1 MDTWFL
7 SVIFFVVSIVCAGIP
22 FYFQRKISSKQLE
35 TLTGLAS
42 GLLLVSAIL
51 VVLPEGFHIASVG
64 GDDGGAFS
72 HSPIVLGLAAL
83 VGFCFMML
91 LEGSGF
97 GHAIHEEHHDH
108 MAGHGHGHIHHPVS
122 GPVLT
127 LGLSFHALADGL
139 AVGVAAAA
147 GETSFSILVA
157 VGVLVHR
164 IPAALSLGLFSLH
177 EPGGIKRAARGILLF
192 SLATPIAII
201 VSYFL
206 FDDASN
212 GFLAI
217 VLLFSAGTF
226 IYVATVDTL
235 PAIHNPETGRRSIRN
250 VLGSA
255 VIYAAILLICQSAGV
270 LEHSHVH
277 DEHHGEEHDEHHGE
291 EHDEHH
297 GEEHDED

>member
-1 MDTWFL
+1 VDIALL
-7 SVIFFVVSIVCAGIP
+7 SIVFFVVSLSCSGVP
-22 FYFQRKISSKQLE
+22 FFFQRKISFRQLG

-51 VVLPEGFHIASVG
+51 VVLPEGFHIASIG
-64 GDDGGAFS
+64 GSDGDSFS
-72 HSPIVLGLAAL
+72 YSPIVLGFAAL
-83 VGFCFMML
+83 VGFSFMML
-91 LEGSGF
+91 LEGIGF

-122 GPVLT
+122 GPILS

-139 AVGVAAAA
+139 AIGVAAAA

-177 EPGGIKRAARGILLF
+177 EPGGLKRAASGIVVF
-192 SLATPIAII
+192 SLATPVAII
-201 VSYFL
+201 LSYFI
-206 FDDASN
+206 FDNASN

-235 PAIHNPETGRRSIRN
+235 PAIHNPETGRRSILT

-255 VIYAAILLICQSAGV
+255 AIYVIILLICQNAGV
-270 LEHSHVH
+270 LDHSHVH
-277 DEHHGEEHDEHHGE
+277 DGHHGEEHGDN
-291 EHDEHH
+291 
-297 GEEHDED
+297 

>member
-1 MDTWFL
+1 MDVFLL
-7 SVIFFVVSIVCAGIP
+7 SVIFFIVSLLCAGIP
-22 FYFQRKISSKQLE
+22 FYFQRRISSRQLE

-51 VVLPEGFHIASVG
+51 VVLPEGFHIASIG
-64 GDDGGAFS
+64 GSNGDSFS
-72 HSPIVLGLAAL
+72 YSPIVLGLAAL

-91 LEGSGF
+91 LEGIGF

-177 EPGGIKRAARGILLF
+177 ETGGFKQAANGILIF

-201 VSYFL
+201 LSYFI

-235 PAIHNPETGRRSIRN
+235 PVIHNPETRCRSIRN

-255 VIYAAILLICQSAGV
+255 AAYTIILLICQNAGV
-270 LEHSHVH
+270 LEHSHNHVE
-277 DEHHGEEHDEHHGE
+277 DHGENHEEDHGE
-291 EHDEHH
+291 NH
-297 GEEHDED
+297 GENHGGG